1 MKRYI
6 VTILCISCFLTSYSA
21 FADQK
26 LSINPALVT
35 ANSTYKNEVPS
46 NVVDGN
52 IQTLWNSGK
61 FPTQWIQFDLGEF
74 KGISRVRLTVSQTPA
89 GSTTHKVYMGNSTS
103 TLELANSFTSYT
115 SDGMTIEIPVQQ
127 GGRYL
132 RIETSKSPSWVS
144 WREIEI
150 YETKNWVSYYGYYC
164 SACFWVGNGNYIET
178 VANHSNVVHLTAND
192 PDFDRKFQQAA
203 NLNLKVFVDVSSVFF
218 IGKNARPDL
227 VASWNSFA
235 DRISDRTTQIAA
247 FYIADEPNR
256 QGFARSALS
265 TAVSQAKNR
274 FPIIPTASIFSGTE
288 GNLNNVDLFDW
299 VGIDCYDHGS
309 GGCRMIVSPP
319 SRGGAAG
326 IPLYEK
332 LRSRLD
338 VSRQRI
344 ILVPQAGID
353 TRKVSNSAVNDKL
366 PAQADQHLQKA
377 LEDPL
382 VVAVVPFIWQSFDD
396 GTNAWYGAEQFP
408 SLVEKYTSFG
418 RRITGK

>member
-1 MKRYI
+1 MKHYI
-6 VTILCISCFLTSYSA
+6 VAILCAAFFLISYSA

-26 LSINPALVT
+26 ISINPALVT
-35 ANSTYKNEVPS
+35 AKSTYQNEIPS
-46 NVVDGN
+46 NIADGN
-52 IQTLWNSGK
+52 NQTVWNSGK
-61 FPTQWIQFDLGEF
+61 FPAQWIQFDLGEF
-74 KGISRVRLTVSQTPA
+74 KGISRVRLTVAQTPA
-89 GSTTHKVYMGNSTS
+89 GTTTHKIYMGNSTS

-132 RIETSKSPSWVS
+132 RVETSKSPSWVA

-178 VANHSNVVHLTAND
+178 VANHSNVIHITAND
-192 PDFDRKFQQAA
+192 PDFDRKFQQAV
-203 NLNLKVFVDVSSVFF
+203 NLNLKVFVDVSSVLFN
-218 IGKNARPDL
+218 GKNARPDL

-235 DRISDRTTQIAA
+235 DRISDRTSHIAA

-256 QGFARSALS
+256 QGFSRSTLS

-288 GNLNNVDLFDW
+288 GSLDNVDLFDW

-309 GGCRMIVSPP
+309 GSCNMFE
-319 SRGGAAG
+319 G
-326 IPLYEK
+326 IKTTRYTITPLYEK
-332 LRSRLD
+332 LRSRID

-353 TRKVSNSAVNDKL
+353 TRKLSSSAVNYNL

-377 LEDPL
+377 LKDPL
-382 VVAVVPFIWQSFDD
+382 VVAVIPFIWQTFDD
-396 GTNAWYGAEQFP
+396 GENAWYGAEQFP
-408 SLVEKYTSFG
+408 SLIEKYTSFG
-418 RRITGK
+418 RKITGK